1 MDRHRSKQ
9 VLRIDRAIPLSN
21 LRNQRDQERER
32 RNRHTAS
39 EARSVIDLASSRII
53 STDTSVHPPPQT
65 ATMLF
70 EDLATELV
78 IQVFLSCSSIND
90 VLALSTTCRRF
101 RNISLSSQRLA
112 ILEHAAEAQYGPLLD
127 LTQLLTHNSSQP
139 AHFTRDVPFSFALVK
154 QIVHAGRIAEKWCN
168 IYPFKK
174 WKHNYESRRLITD
187 DERYRLRR
195 AIYRTWLYSRA
206 FHNALHPRESRVTRP
221 VIQKR
226 AALLHNWTTPEI
238 AEIADVN
245 NVVREVVQNNICP
258 SNGTIARKFK
268 KRHPNNDQSLLFNI
282 HLNYPPPAP
291 SSAAHNPFT
300 NQTPATN
307 LWGHFNTTP
316 STSTWTSHS
325 YPGPSSGA
333 GGTWMSRYNN
343 TPTYTSRYNSAASK
357 FALHPSHE
365 IGAEGW
371 GDDISH
377 YYHVEDYMKLD
388 PEQILWLKENAPLK
402 GMVEG
407 YVRLLGSWF
416 ENNGATLGQTIDWV
430 LDERGESVAEFMD
443 DVEEGRA
450 GVAILESAPRERKK
464 GEEGVVLCLYDD

>member
-1 MDRHRSKQ
+1 
-9 VLRIDRAIPLSN
+9 
-21 LRNQRDQERER
+21 
-32 RNRHTAS
+32 
-39 EARSVIDLASSRII
+39 
-53 STDTSVHPPPQT
+53 
-65 ATMLF
+65 MLF

-78 IQVFLSCSSIND
+78 IQVLLSCSSIDD

-139 AHFTRDVPFSFALVK
+139 AHIIRTVPFSLALLK
-154 QIVHAGRIAEKWCN
+154 QIVHAGRIAEKWCS

-174 WKHNYESRRLITD
+174 WKYNYESRRLITN

-195 AIYRTWLYSRA
+195 AIYRTWLYSKA

-238 AEIADVN
+238 AEIGDVN
-245 NVVREVVQNNICP
+245 RVIREVIKNNICP
-258 SNGTIARKFK
+258 SNSTIAQKFK
-268 KRHPNNDQSLLFNI
+268 KRHPNSDQSLLFNI
-282 HLNYPPPAP
+282 HLNYPPPIP
-291 SSAAHNPFT
+291 SPAAHNPFT

-307 LWGHFNTTP
+307 LWGHSNTTP
-316 STSTWTSHS
+316 SSSTWTSHFNAGS
-325 YPGPSSGA
+325 PS

-377 YYHVEDYMKLD
+377 YYIIEDYMKLD
-388 PEQILWLKENAPLK
+388 PEQVLWLKENAPLK

-416 ENNGATLGQTIDWV
+416 ENNGATLWQTINWV
-430 LDERGESVAEFMD
+430 LDERGEDFAEFVED
-443 DVEEGRA
+443 LEEGRL
-450 GVAILESAPRERKK
+450 GVAVAEQQEGMGKERRKD
-464 GEEGVVLCLYDD
+464 EGVVLCLYD